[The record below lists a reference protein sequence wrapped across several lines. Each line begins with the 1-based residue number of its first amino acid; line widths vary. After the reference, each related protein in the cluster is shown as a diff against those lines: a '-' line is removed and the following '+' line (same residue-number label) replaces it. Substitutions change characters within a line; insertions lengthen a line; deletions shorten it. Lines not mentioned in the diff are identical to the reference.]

1 MSGLRDPGTARTIY
15 AVVAGLSL
23 VTLVVLFG
31 LPTITRGLL
40 LVTLGAL
47 WLIVGIAIVVLAF
60 RNKRA
65 RSQPVSGDAE

>member
-1 MSGLRDPGTARTIY
+1 MSGLRDHGTARTIY
-15 AVVAGLSL
+15 AIVAGLSL

-40 LVTLGAL
+40 LVMLGAL
-47 WLIVGIAIVVLAF
+47 WLIVGIAIVVLAL